1 MAEEM
6 AYRRHDDTHAGDCM
20 SFLTERDSFE
30 RQRSDLLHRHGG
42 GYAVLDGSNLVGV
55 YATLT
60 DATSGGL
67 QTLRRSHFFVGRITP
82 ARERVTLRGMTGLL

>member
-1 MAEEM
+1 
-6 AYRRHDDTHAGDCM
+6 M

-30 RQRSDLLHRHGG
+30 RQRTDLLHRHGG

-55 YATLT
+55 YSTLS

>member
-1 MAEEM
+1 M
-6 AYRRHDDTHAGDCM
+6 AYRRHVDTHAGDSM
-20 SFLTERDSFE
+20 SFLTERNSFE

-42 GYAVLDGSNLVGV
+42 GYAVLDGSNVVGV
-55 YATLT
+55 YPTLT